1 MSSEPLDKGRPTEG
15 QATNPKEDVQ
25 AFRSLDDLYLQMGLK
40 LERLAWAILRDRALA
55 ADAVQE
61 AFGLLASKQDQVEWK
76 FVEGWLVKAVQN
88 VAHNL
93 RRKQN
98 RSLVSSELVGENLS
112 CRVEKPDGLAD
123 TIEDLKEAIQRLPP
137 EQLEIVRR
145 RLVSEDSFREIA
157 EELELSLGTV
167 LSRMRLAIQKLR
179 HALRPDREDT
189 ETEEDD

>member
-1 MSSEPLDKGRPTEG
+1 MSSEPLDKGQPTEG
-15 QATNPKEDVQ
+15 QAANSKEDVH
-25 AFRSLDDLYLQMGLK
+25 AFRSLDDLYLQMGLR

-61 AFGLLASKQDQVEWK
+61 AFGLLASKQDQVEWQY
-76 FVEGWLVKAVQN
+76 VEGWLVKAVQN

-112 CRVEKPDGLAD
+112 CRVEKPDVPAD
-123 TIEDLKEAIQRLPP
+123 TIDELKEAIQRLPP
-137 EQLEIVRR
+137 KQLEIVRR
-145 RLVSEDSFREIA
+145 RLVSEDSFGEIA
-157 EELELSLGTV
+157 EELELPLGTV

-179 HALRPDREDT
+179 KTLRPDREDT
-189 ETEEDD
+189 ETEDDD